1 VVFLSLII
9 SLNYTNLAKQ
19 MIKVQHEHEEQWWAG
34 RQDLLR
40 RQSTRKESQRKLDEV
55 LSVASLLHH
64 LLCASCY
71 LGQLTANRRAVGGA
85 VAEKPAAE
93 EDFAEELRIFDGKVY
108 RAQVQM
114 VKEMSAKLK
123 GYGMPFFG
131 TREELVR
138 REGEAKLGGVERGGK
153 GERVDGMD
161 DTRIEEAELVELQ
174 RRMIGILEDLCCE

>member
-1 VVFLSLII
+1 
-9 SLNYTNLAKQ
+9 LNYINLPKQ

-34 RQDLLR
+34 RQDLLK

-55 LSVASLLHH
+55 LSVAPLLHH
-64 LLCASCY
+64 LLCPSCY
-71 LGQLTANRRAVGGA
+71 LDQLIANRRAVGGA

-123 GYGMPFFG
+123 GYGVPFFG
-131 TREELVR
+131 IRGELVR
-138 REGEAKLGGVERGGK
+138 REGEVKIGGVERGGK
-153 GERVDGMD
+153 GVGVDGMD
-161 DTRIEEAELVELQ
+161 DKRVGEAELVELQ
-174 RRMIGILEDLCCE
+174 RRMIGILEDLCRE